1 MFVKWL
7 MDVNETTL
15 FGDKTVRELTKGS
28 LIRLSDGS
36 FGAVRDILTG
46 DVGFTTEYVI
56 TLKDGSVLNL
66 NTESKM
72 TVRCSTTN
80 NTPRTL
86 NIRSIYLLFRHYF
99 DNQERFG
106 RIHRMK
112 IKDLGTGT
120 ETIIEN
126 VEELCHVKRTILLV
140 EADHEFSGVI
150 VNNRFVLE
158 P

>member
-7 MDVNETTL
+7 MDVNEASL
-15 FGDKTVRELTKGS
+15 FGNKTVRELNNGD

-46 DVGFTTEYVI
+46 DVGFTTEYAI
-56 TLKDGSVLNL
+56 TLKDGSVLHL

-72 TVRCSTTN
+72 TARCSTTN
-80 NTPRTL
+80 NTPRIL

-106 RIHRMK
+106 RLHRIK
-112 IKDLGTGT
+112 IKDLNTGT

-126 VEELCHVKRTILLV
+126 VEELSLVKRTILLV
-140 EADHEFSGVI
+140 GVDHEFSGVI
-150 VNNRFVLE
+150 LNNRFVLE
-158 P
+158 V

>member
-7 MDVNETTL
+7 MDANETTL
-15 FGDKTVRELTKGS
+15 FGGKTVRELTKGD
-28 LIRLSDGS
+28 LIKLSDGS
-36 FGAVRDILTG
+36 FGTVRDILTG
-46 DVGFTTEYVI
+46 DVGFTTEYAI

-72 TVRCSTTN
+72 TVRCSTTST
-80 NTPRTL
+80 TPRIL
-86 NIRSIYLLFRHYF
+86 NIRSIYLLFRHYI

-106 RIHRMK
+106 RIHRIK
-112 IKDLGTGT
+112 IRDLVNNA

-126 VEELCHVKRTILLV
+126 VEELGNVKRTILLV
-140 EADHEFSGVI
+140 ETDHDPSGVI

-158 P
+158 S